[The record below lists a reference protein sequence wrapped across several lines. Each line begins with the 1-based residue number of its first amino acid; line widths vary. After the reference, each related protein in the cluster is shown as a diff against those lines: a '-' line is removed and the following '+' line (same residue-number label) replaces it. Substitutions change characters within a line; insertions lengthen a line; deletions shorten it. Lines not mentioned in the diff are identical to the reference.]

1 MFLPNSRYA
10 DVPQATVPLRGG
22 AVATIVRLRRLPIVA
37 GDPTVVVGNDRLDVV
52 ADRKYGDP
60 TKFWHV
66 ADANSELEASRL
78 VETPNR
84 VIEVPRQ

>member
-10 DVPQATVPLRGG
+10 DVDQMVVTLRAGAT
-22 AVATIVRLRRLPIVA
+22 ATIVRLRRLPAVD
-37 GDPTVVVGNDRLDVV
+37 GEPTVVKGNDRLDIF
-52 ADRKYGDP
+52 ADRRYSDP

-66 ADANSELEASRL
+66 ADANSELDAGRL
-78 VETPNR
+78 VATPNR

>member
-10 DVPQATVPLRGG
+10 DVPQTVVTLRSGETATV
-22 AVATIVRLRRLPIVA
+22 VRLRRLPAVDGEA
-37 GDPTVVVGNDRLDVV
+37 TVVKGNDRLDIF
-52 ADRKYGDP
+52 ADRRYGDP

-66 ADANSELEASRL
+66 ADANSELEAGRL
-78 VETPNR
+78 VAQPNR

>member
-1 MFLPNSRYA
+1 MFLANSRYA
-10 DVPQATVPLRGG
+10 NVQQALVALRGG
-22 AVATIVRLRRLPIVA
+22 STATIVRLRRLPTVE
-37 GDPTVVVGNDRLDVV
+37 GDPTLVVGNDRLDII
-52 ADRKYGDP
+52 ADRKYSDA